1 MKLKTPEK
9 APDKNK
15 DPPLKTSTP
24 ASMPQPAADRMI
36 LCLTGP
42 MAAGKNA
49 ASKIFE
55 KYGFECV
62 DFDTLVHKAIEER
75 SERIFEEFSNDAK
88 NYGINLKNGDGSL
101 NRRALGS
108 LIFKDKKFL
117 TRQEAIVYP
126 AVTHS
131 AKDFIKKNPQKNIVF
146 NATVLFKI
154 PELMAECTH
163 TVFIK
168 ANVLIRFLRVKKRD
182 TMPYNQILARF
193 YSQKDLFKNYKNSR
207 IPVITIRNSG
217 SVLSLE
223 KRIKKA
229 FKKTFIEHFGNL

>member
-9 APDKNK
+9 IPEKNK
-15 DPPLKTSTP
+15 NSALKTFAP
-24 ASMPQPAADRMI
+24 ASMPKATADRMI

-42 MAAGKNA
+42 MAAGKNT
-49 ASKIFE
+49 ASRIFE
-55 KYGFECV
+55 KYGFKCI
-62 DFDTLVHKAIEER
+62 DFDTLVHKTIEEC
-75 SERIFEEFSNDAK
+75 SEQICEEFSNDAK
-88 NYGINLKNGDGSL
+88 IYGINLKNSDGSL
-101 NRRALGS
+101 NRRSLGS
-108 LIFKDKKFL
+108 LIFKDQKL
-117 TRQEAIVYP
+117 LSRQETIVYP
-126 AVTHS
+126 AVTHF
-131 AKDFIKKNPQKNIVF
+131 AKDFIKKNSQKNIVL

-168 ANVLIRFLRVKKRD
+168 ANVLIRLLRVKKRD

-229 FKKTFIEHFGNL
+229 FKKTFIEHLGNL